1 MYPFPIRSP
10 AATPTR
16 SVLQPPDPTWA
27 DWTKGPCAVLSCAY
41 RSGMDERTFAVTLIR
56 PGPTL
61 PYFEVG
67 AYRYTAEWLPVV
79 GDMIEITRAVVAD
92 GEEPEMLRAYV
103 TRVRPAS
110 DTPISATP
118 LKGSATQSQ
127 DFLAA

>member
-1 MYPFPIRSP
+1 
-10 AATPTR
+10 
-16 SVLQPPDPTWA
+16 
-27 DWTKGPCAVLSCAY
+27 
-41 RSGMDERTFAVTLIR
+41 MDERTFQVTLIR
-56 PGPTL
+56 PGPAL

-79 GDMIEITRAVVAD
+79 GDSITITRAVVPE
-92 GEEPEMLRAYV
+92 GEEPEVLQAYV

-118 LKGSATQSQ
+118 IKGSATQHE

>member
-1 MYPFPIRSP
+1 
-10 AATPTR
+10 
-16 SVLQPPDPTWA
+16 
-27 DWTKGPCAVLSCAY
+27 
-41 RSGMDERTFAVTLIR
+41 MDERTFAVTLVR
-56 PGPTL
+56 PGPAL

-79 GDMIEITRAVVAD
+79 GDMIEITRAAAPD
-92 GEEPEMLRAYV
+92 GEGPEVLHAYV

-118 LKGSATQSQ
+118 IKGPAAQHE